1 MLIVFCC
8 TKNLLWDP
16 ANFKFSRVSF
26 NILILIVLVEDG
38 FTVTV
43 M

>member
-8 TKNLLWDP
+8 TRNLLWDP
-16 ANFKFSRVSF
+16 ANFKFSIVSF
-26 NILILIVLVEDG
+26 NILVLIVLVEDG